1 MKKGNFKSIIN
12 TDKLVLVDFF
22 ADWCQPCKIQ
32 APILEQVA
40 KDISDKVKIIK
51 INVDKNRGLAQQY
64 QVQGVP
70 TLALFRK
77 GKLVWRKSGVMQKQQ
92 IKQVITEQ
100 DY

>member
-40 KDISDKVKIIK
+40 KDLSGKVKIIK
-51 INVDKNRGLAQQY
+51 INVDKNMGLAQQY

-70 TLALFRK
+70 TLALFRN

-92 IKQVITEQ
+92 IKQIVSEQ